1 MSTRATVTFSENGVN
16 LVKLYNHWDGYPTGL
31 GNDIAEWLNDM
42 RIGNGIGAGDNTYF
56 ANGVGCLVAQF
67 IRDFKA
73 EPGGLYVIPIDADCE
88 EYNYYI
94 NIDYDDR
101 GTVPCKDICKI
112 KVTQGL
118 YDFEAKEDY
127 ENTIFDGNLE
137 EFHQWII
144 DNGDQ

>member
-16 LVKLYNHWDGYPTGL
+16 LVRLYNHWDSYPTGL
-31 GNDIAEWLNDM
+31 GNDIAEWLGDM

-73 EPGGLYVIPIDADCE
+73 EAGGLYVIPIDSEGE

-94 NIDYDDR
+94 NINYDDR
-101 GTVPCKDICKI
+101 GTVPCKDVCEI
-112 KVTQGL
+112 KVTKWEEEKLIFEGSID
-118 YDFEAKEDY
+118 DFEDWIKERG
-127 ENTIFDGNLE
+127 E
-137 EFHQWII
+137 
-144 DNGDQ
+144 